1 MSLIEIFC
9 AITLKL
15 FQANLFPNGAKY
27 IEHIREINNPNN
39 ENNINGL
46 INVILEAP
54 EVFITTSSASEL
66 SLLNAI
72 TAANNIA
79 VGMVNTKKDGKKN
92 KNTSNNNKTSMFL
105 VNINS
110 AISNVLS
117 KNRRKIKKIFVN
129 IKYGTIS
136 LII

>member
-1 MSLIEIFC
+1 MSFIEIFC
-9 AITLKL
+9 AIILKL

-27 IEHIREINNPNN
+27 MEHIREINNPNN

-46 INVILEAP
+46 INIILEAP
-54 EVFITTSSASEL
+54 EVFIPISSASDL
-66 SLLNAI
+66 SLLKAI

-79 VGMVNTKKDGKKN
+79 VGIVNTKKVGKKN

-105 VNINS
+105 VNKNS

-117 KNRRKIKKIFVN
+117 KKRRKIKKIFVN